1 MATVTPAVRLLLNCL
16 LLATT
21 AYAARTL
28 PGGLASRRLLQS
40 TETCPDSA
48 NLLSLV
54 NAARAA
60 HGAPALTWSDTIAA
74 AAAAV
79 ASTCSGN
86 HGGSGYGQNILAAWG
101 PITDGGCSMAMQ
113 YWYNNEAGS
122 YDYANPG
129 FQANSGHFSQIVWLS
144 TTQMG
149 CAVAQCPGSS
159 WYAGPTAGNWHFI
172 VCDFDP
178 SGNVDGEFAANVLP
192 EITVSPVG
200 DVQSPWAH
208 GLVVWFQGPAGIVVH
223 GSPPPAI
230 CSMPDP
236 SWV

>member
-21 AYAARTL
+21 AYAARNL

-60 HGAPALTWSDTIAA
+60 HG
-74 AAAAV
+74 
-79 ASTCSGN
+79 GN
-86 HGGSGYGQNILAAWG
+86 HGGSGYGQNILVAWG

-122 YDYANPG
+122 YDYANPS
-129 FQANSGHFSQIVWLS
+129 FQADSGHFSQIVWLS

-192 EITVSPVG
+192 ETTVSP
-200 DVQSPWAH
+200 P
-208 GLVVWFQGPAGIVVH
+208 
-223 GSPPPAI
+223 
-230 CSMPDP
+230 
-236 SWV
+236 